1 MSAAPIL
8 SRPQPPTGYLG
19 FETQRLIACVW
30 AAATLNPGVL
40 SEFEER
46 LVFDAFDRVCGQGH
60 GARFTQEEWRVLM
73 DAEEALAR
81 AAKEMDR

>member
-1 MSAAPIL
+1 MSAAPAL
-8 SRPQPPTGYLG
+8 SRLQPPTGYLA

-40 SEFEER
+40 SEFEET

-60 GARFTQEEWRVLM
+60 GARFTHEEWRVLIE
-73 DAEEALAR
+73 AEEALAR
-81 AAKEMDR
+81 AARELEQ